1 MCGQTETFWYLPE
14 LVVTSLVFEEREKD
28 TLQVRETSKFKST
41 PHRFS
46 KEFRQGFSE
55 VFSNALY
62 DWSVHG
68 CMGEGLARDLLKQ
81 SDVLAGEFQ

>member
-14 LVVTSLVFEEREKD
+14 LVVTSLVFKERERD
-28 TLQVRETSKFKST
+28 TLQVRETSKSKST
-41 PHRFS
+41 PHQLS
-46 KEFRQGFSE
+46 KEFRQGFRE

-68 CMGEGLARDLLKQ
+68 RMGEGLARDLLKQ
-81 SDVLAGEFQ
+81 SDILAGEFQ

>member
-14 LVVTSLVFEEREKD
+14 LVVISLVFKEREKD
-28 TLQVRETSKFKST
+28 TLQVRETSKSKST
-41 PHRFS
+41 PHWLS
-46 KEFRQGFSE
+46 KKFRQGFRE

>member
-14 LVVTSLVFEEREKD
+14 LVVTSLVFEERDKG
-28 TLQVRETSKFKST
+28 TLQVRERSKSA
-41 PHRFS
+41 PHRLS
-46 KEFRQGFSE
+46 KEFRQGFRE